1 MVNKVEVTNDN
12 SLVVIQMGEKEDE
25 LKFVS
30 ELRDNLDDF
39 TLISIDSGRRS
50 TVFSAKCIK
59 FYLDNTRSDTEGQY
73 TYTVSFGSK
82 VLIRNKRIVLVDC
95 SSLLSHKVLTIK

>member
-39 TLISIDSGRRS
+39 TLISIDSERRS
-50 TVFSAKCIK
+50 TVFSCIK
-59 FYLDNTRSDTEGQY
+59 FSLDNTRSDTEGQY

-95 SSLLSHKVLTIK
+95 SPLLSHKVLTIK